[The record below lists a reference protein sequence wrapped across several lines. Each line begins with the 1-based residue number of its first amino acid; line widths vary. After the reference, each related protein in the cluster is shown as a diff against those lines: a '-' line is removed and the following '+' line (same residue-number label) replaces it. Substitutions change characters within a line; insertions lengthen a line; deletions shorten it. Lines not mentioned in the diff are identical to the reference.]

1 MPHTLPHAS
10 EEVHK
15 AIDRFWA
22 VFPSI
27 WHQVRAHIH
36 QAALEGSDITV
47 SQFHLLR
54 RIHGGVGSV
63 SALAAAGHI
72 SRPAISRMVD
82 VLVNKNLVS
91 RTQNP
96 EDRRQVMLALTGE
109 GEALLKIIF
118 DNTHLWMS
126 DRLIQLEL
134 DELATI
140 VKGIEALKKAFDE

>member
-1 MPHTLPHAS
+1 MSEPLSPVP
-10 EEVHK
+10 EEVRQ

-22 VFPSI
+22 VFPSV
-27 WHQVRAHIH
+27 WHQIRAHIH
-36 QAALEGSDITV
+36 HDTVEGLDITV

-54 RIHGGVGSV
+54 RIHGGEGSV

-96 EDRRQVMLALTGE
+96 EDRRQIRLALTGE
-109 GEALLKIIF
+109 GEALLKTMF
-118 DNTHLWMS
+118 DSTHQWMS
-126 DRLIQLEL
+126 DKLFRLDAGELE
-134 DELATI
+134 TI
-140 VKGIEALKKAFDE
+140 VQGMQALKKAFNE